1 MYIVLLQLIPSEFTI
16 IYYLITF
23 AIYSGSDRSNC
34 TKNSTIWTID
44 PYTKRCPEE
53 DWTVP
58 VIAALHML
66 FANLLLVNLVIAKF
80 SNTFQT
86 VQAESEK
93 WWYYHLYTVVTD
105 YAVRIPSPINLI
117 LRPIN
122 LTLYLLRLDCSG
134 KNKVADST
142 QTSTTD
148 YNIKAYQRSFQKIV
162 AFRNYKNSWRPQ
174 RRQPIKPD
182 FSGQIK
188 RWLRI
193 FYVMNPVT

>member
-1 MYIVLLQLIPSEFTI
+1 MVIFVWIYKKSMKWRVARIDISPIRCYFTPEPVFNYHYRGRRFMYIVLLQLIPSEFTI

-80 SNTFQT
+80 R
-86 VQAESEK
+86 
-93 WWYYHLYTVVTD
+93 YRY
-105 YAVRIPSPINLI
+105 
-117 LRPIN
+117 
-122 LTLYLLRLDCSG
+122 
-134 KNKVADST
+134 
-142 QTSTTD
+142 
-148 YNIKAYQRSFQKIV
+148 
-162 AFRNYKNSWRPQ
+162 
-174 RRQPIKPD
+174 
-182 FSGQIK
+182 
-188 RWLRI
+188 
-193 FYVMNPVT
+193 